1 MGFAD
6 PNLLKSLFIIL
17 GVAWGS
23 AVLAVL
29 AIIIVLNLALRSLLR
44 SSRAGLREHT
54 QRWRTRISVL
64 AVVLGVLLAAS
75 ASGWALWLT
84 GRNEDVLAK
93 AQTWWEHIPADFW
106 LSMALGA
113 GRVVIA
119 AIAAAIGGKIIAA
132 ILGIVHRRVGA
143 WSHLRAE
150 PENVRIF
157 FTSLTR
163 LARITLWLLVVVYAS
178 EQLFLPDTFAKG
190 LRTVIIVYLIIAV
203 GLLLVRATA
212 AIVDTLDALSRTYLE
227 KTSWLRW
234 YDAARPLIPLLRRIV
249 EYALWVGTGTLAFLQ
264 IEALAGIAGYGPRLI
279 EALGIFFIA
288 RVAIELGH
296 LLISAHLLREDL
308 NEDRRKRNLT
318 FAPLLKSLFKGA
330 VCFAAAVLILGALGL
345 DTTPFLAGA
354 GIIGMVI
361 GLGAQPMI
369 NDLMSGFFIIFENQF
384 LIGDTIEV
392 DGARGTV
399 EGIDFRTTRL
409 RDLDGRVHLIRNGD
423 CRRVIN
429 YSKDFT
435 NAVVRVAVPI
445 EADLVIVQAAL
456 TQADRRLRETNSEDL
471 LAATEFVLVE
481 ALADGHCTTRTLVRT
496 KAGRHWVIAAELR
509 RLLREEL
516 LARGI
521 APALPRRL
529 VENRAG
535 IVPAREPS
543 PDAGHTA

>member
-6 PNLLKSLFIIL
+6 PALLKSLFLVL
-17 GVAWGS
+17 GLAWGS

-29 AIIIVLNLALRSLLR
+29 LIVIVLHLVLRPLAR
-44 SSRAGLREHT
+44 SSRTGLREHT

-64 AVVLGVLLAAS
+64 AVILGVLLAAS
-75 ASGWALWLT
+75 ASGWAVWLT
-84 GRNEDVLAK
+84 GRNEDALAT
-93 AQTWWEHIPADFW
+93 AQSWWGQIPPDFW
-106 LSMALGA
+106 LSLALGA
-113 GRVVIA
+113 GRVVAA
-119 AIAAAIGGKIIAA
+119 AIAAAIGGRLVAA
-132 ILGIVHRRVGA
+132 ILGILHRRIGA

-157 FTSLTR
+157 FASLTR

-178 EQLFLPDTFAKG
+178 EQLFLPDTVANG
-190 LRTVIIVYLIIAV
+190 LRTIIIIYLIIAV
-203 GLLLVRATA
+203 GFLLARATA
-212 AIVDTLDALSRTYLE
+212 AIVDTLDALSRTFLE

-234 YDAARPLIPLLRRIV
+234 YDAARPLIPLLRRLV
-249 EYALWVGTGTLAFLQ
+249 EYALWVGTGTLALLQ

-296 LLISAHLLREDL
+296 LLISARLLREDL
-308 NEDRRKRNLT
+308 DEVRRKRNLT

-384 LIGDTIEV
+384 LIGDTIEI

-399 EGIDFRTTRL
+399 ESIDFRTTRL

-429 YSKDFT
+429 YSKDYT
-435 NAVVRVAVPI
+435 NAVVRIAVPI
-445 EADLVIVQAAL
+445 EADLGKVQAAL
-456 TQADRRLRETNSEDL
+456 TQADQCLRETHGADL

-481 ALADGHCTTRTLVRT
+481 SLADGHCTTRTLVRT
-496 KAGRHWVIAAELR
+496 KAGRHWVIAAEFR
-509 RLLREEL
+509 RVIREEL

-529 VENRAG
+529 VEHRAESL
-535 IVPAREPS
+535 PPREP
-543 PDAGHTA
+543 PRELEHTA